1 MRRAALY
8 GDEGT
13 AAVTKALGEVGG
25 HASEC
30 ATVAYQRHVPPDFA
44 AALAAFPRACS
55 CRMCS
60 APHWPAPRRIRR
72 PPAQPGHLR
81 KVQAKTEHRSRP
93 PRPPK
98 AVSPSDQAAPVAAW
112 ALADGPGED

>member
-44 AALAAFPRACS
+44 VALAAFPRACS

-60 APHWPAPRRIRR
+60 APQIPAPRRMSQPLLQ
-72 PPAQPGHLR
+72 PPHFR
-81 KVQAKTEHRSRP
+81 YVQLKTD
-93 PRPPK
+93 PR
-98 AVSPSDQAAPVAAW
+98 
-112 ALADGPGED
+112 